1 MSNSQKIEENAV
13 KMEDDKSTPSRE
25 KRQGFE
31 DASGKMAKTGGL
43 GDLCNQQSKLG
54 AWCIRRNC
62 ALKGL

>member
-43 GDLCNQQSKLG
+43 VTFVISRVNLGLG
-54 AWCIRRNC
+54 A
-62 ALKGL
+62 